1 MTSVELVGTLRP
13 DNRRDI
19 LELFPKGGVIAEL
32 GVFRGVYSER
42 ILERCQPKLLYLVD
56 LWGSRVDWWID
67 GDVRSVSGGEAYHC
81 CCSKFE
87 SNHVVRMR
95 RESTIDFL
103 ASMPD
108 RSLDVVYL
116 DADHG
121 YCSVRDE
128 LALAWPRMKP
138 GGWISGHD
146 YCDLFP
152 GVVQA
157 VSEFIELHGLR
168 LDVLTKEIPGI
179 VINCPGGPK
188 EMAYNSFAIKVPV
201 P

>member
-1 MTSVELVGTLRP
+1 MIKPRHKTIRP
-13 DNRRDI
+13 KNRRDM
-19 LELFPKGGVIAEL
+19 LELFPKGGVVAEL

-42 ILERCQPKLLYLVD
+42 IVERCQPKLLYLVD

-67 GDVRSVSGGEAYHC
+67 GEIRSVSGGEAYHLC
-81 CCSKFE
+81 RSKFE
-87 SNHVVRMR
+87 LNQSVKLR

-108 RSLDVVYL
+108 KSLDLVYL
-116 DADHG
+116 DADHS
-121 YCSVRDE
+121 YRSVRDE
-128 LALAWPRMKP
+128 LALSWPRMKP

-146 YCDLFP
+146 YCSLFP

-157 VSEFIELHGLR
+157 VSEFIDLHNLK

-179 VINCPGGPK
+179 VINCPGGPEK
-188 EMAYNSFAIKVPV
+188 MAYNSFAIKVPV
-201 P
+201 PE